1 MQYAIIRAIV
11 NDRIYGLYTINTFFL
26 LREKGLII
34 A

>member
-11 NDRIYGLYTINTFFL
+11 NDRIYGLYTISTFFGL
-26 LREKGLII
+26 EKK